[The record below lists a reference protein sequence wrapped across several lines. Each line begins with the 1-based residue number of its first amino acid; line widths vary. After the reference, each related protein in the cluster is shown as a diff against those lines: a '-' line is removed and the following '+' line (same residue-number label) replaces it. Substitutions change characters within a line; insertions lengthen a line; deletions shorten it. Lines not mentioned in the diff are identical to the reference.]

1 MPFFVIKLGW
11 EPDMKNLLLAIL
23 LGLAAFTAKAQTI
36 AEADA
41 IQGVVTSQIEAMRV
55 DDWET
60 AFGYASPTIQRVFR
74 DQYIFGEMV
83 MRGYK
88 MVARPHSY
96 ETGGLF
102 QRPAGLSQ
110 IMFFDDMSGRRY
122 IAEYKMQLIDGEWR
136 INGVEVRLMPDQAA

>member
-1 MPFFVIKLGW
+1 
-11 EPDMKNLLLAIL
+11 MKNLLFAIALCLAPL
-23 LGLAAFTAKAQTI
+23 VGKAQTA

-41 IQGVVTSQIEAMRV
+41 IQSVVTSQIEAMKI

-60 AFGYASPTIQRVFR
+60 AFSYASPTIQRVFR
-74 DQYIFGEMV
+74 DQYIFSEMV
-83 MRGYK
+83 MRGYQ

-110 IMFFDDMSGRRY
+110 IMFFNDMSGRRY